1 MFQKWRAFAVPAED
15 AAKSRYDST
24 MRATPAT
31 RATPF
36 GALVRRKKNVVRRS
50 RTQTDVRA
58 ASTTTD
64 VEEDDDDAGERVSST
79 TRAMM
84 FDDGKPLINVDAA
97 ARKKRESR
105 TAVKP
110 APVVTPGV
118 MPSRARMLRDVDEA
132 SRGGREDA
140 WDEYGSSGMET
151 LDVVERDTAV
161 RNRSSKTG
169 ESIVEWMVKS
179 TDEMLD
185 DIEAR
190 EPPTALAAWELSK
203 RAEKVTGNPAVKKTV
218 DIVGKVSVAA
228 VRAAA
233 PVVADGAGKVVKE
246 GGKFA
251 FKAAVSAAKAQA
263 GLDEASRRRREKKA
277 REEEERKQ
285 SAAAKAAATTTTT
298 TTTKVSKPMATT
310 TTKAKPRPTP
320 VKAPTPKKSNNES
333 SSASVVGNV
342 TERFL
347 GALGAKKKAPEPE
360 PKKPGFPGFPFG
372 GDAKAKDKADDKRRG
387 GGGFFGRGK

>member
-1 MFQKWRAFAVPAED
+1 M
-15 AAKSRYDST
+15 
-24 MRATPAT
+24 
-31 RATPF
+31 
-36 GALVRRKKNVVRRS
+36 RRKSILLRRS
-50 RTQTDVRA
+50 LTQTDVRA

-64 VEEDDDDAGERVSST
+64 VEEDGDDAEERVAAT
-79 TRAMM
+79 TRTMM

-105 TAVKP
+105 TVVKP

-140 WDEYGSSGMET
+140 WDEYGLSGMET

-277 REEEERKQ
+277 REEEEKKQ

-298 TTTKVSKPMATT
+298 TTKVSKPMATT
-310 TTKAKPRPTP
+310 KAKPRPAP
-320 VKAPTPKKSNNES
+320 AKAPTPKKSNNES

>member
-1 MFQKWRAFAVPAED
+1 
-15 AAKSRYDST
+15 
-24 MRATPAT
+24 MRAIG
-31 RATPF
+31 ATPF
-36 GALVRRKKNVVRRS
+36 AAARRNARRWVVFSRRCRS
-50 RTQTDVRA
+50 RATTGARA
-58 ASTTTD
+58 VSTTTT
-64 VEEDDDDAGERVSST
+64 VNEEEDDDAQVSATTST
-79 TRAMM
+79 PSFV

-105 TAVKP
+105 AAGKP

-132 SRGGREDA
+132 AASRGGREDS
-140 WDEYGSSGMET
+140 WDEYSSSGMET
-151 LDVVERDTAV
+151 LDVVERDTVV

-233 PVVADGAGKVVKE
+233 PVVADGAGKMVKE

-263 GLDEASRRRREKKA
+263 GLDEASRTRREKKA

-285 SAAAKAAATTTTT
+285 SAAGKAGKAA
-298 TTTKVSKPMATT
+298 TTKVSKPVAN
-310 TTKAKPRPTP
+310 TTKAKPRPATA
-320 VKAPTPKKSNNES
+320 KAMTTPKKSNNES

-347 GALGAKKKAPEPE
+347 GALGAKKKVPEPE
-360 PKKPGFPGFPFG
+360 PKKPFPGFQFG

>member
-1 MFQKWRAFAVPAED
+1 
-15 AAKSRYDST
+15 
-24 MRATPAT
+24 
-31 RATPF
+31 
-36 GALVRRKKNVVRRS
+36 
-50 RTQTDVRA
+50 VRA
-58 ASTTTD
+58 ASMTTN
-64 VEEDDDDAGERVSST
+64 VEEDDDADADEKERVSAT
-79 TRAMM
+79 TRTMM

-105 TAVKP
+105 TVVKP

-132 SRGGREDA
+132 SARGGREDA
-140 WDEYGSSGMET
+140 WDEYSSSGMET

-277 REEEERKQ
+277 REEEDRKQ
-285 SAAAKAAATTTTT
+285 SAAAKASAAAATN
-298 TTTKVSKPMATT
+298 TTKVSKPVATT
-310 TTKAKPRPTP
+310 TIKAKPRPAP
-320 VKAPTPKKSNNES
+320 AKAPTPKKSNNES

>member
-1 MFQKWRAFAVPAED
+1 MW
-15 AAKSRYDST
+15 
-24 MRATPAT
+24 ATPAT
-31 RATPF
+31 RATPC
-36 GALVRRKKNVVRRS
+36 GPVVRRKHVVLRRS

-58 ASTTTD
+58 ASMTTN
-64 VEEDDDDAGERVSST
+64 VEEDDDDDEEERVSAT
-79 TRAMM
+79 TRTMM

-140 WDEYGSSGMET
+140 WDEYGSNGMET

-246 GGKFA
+246 SGKFA

-285 SAAAKAAATTTTT
+285 SAAAKAAAAA
-298 TTTKVSKPMATT
+298 TTTKVSKPVATI
-310 TTKAKPRPTP
+310 KAKPQPAP
-320 VKAPTPKKSNNES
+320 AKAPTPKKSNNES

-347 GALGAKKKAPEPE
+347 GALAAKKKAPEPE

-372 GDAKAKDKADDKRRG
+372 GDNKAKDKADDKRRG

>member
-1 MFQKWRAFAVPAED
+1 M
-15 AAKSRYDST
+15 
-24 MRATPAT
+24 
-31 RATPF
+31 
-36 GALVRRKKNVVRRS
+36 
-50 RTQTDVRA
+50 RA
-58 ASTTTD
+58 ASMTTN
-64 VEEDDDDAGERVSST
+64 VEEDDDADADEKERVSAT
-79 TRAMM
+79 TRTMM

-105 TAVKP
+105 TVVKP

-132 SRGGREDA
+132 SARGGREDA
-140 WDEYGSSGMET
+140 WDEYSSSGMET

-185 DIEAR
+185 DIETR

-251 FKAAVSAAKAQA
+251 FKAAVSAAKAQT

-277 REEEERKQ
+277 REEEDRKQ
-285 SAAAKAAATTTTT
+285 SAAAKASSAAATN
-298 TTTKVSKPMATT
+298 TTKVSKPVATT
-310 TTKAKPRPTP
+310 TIKAKPRPAP
-320 VKAPTPKKSNNES
+320 AKAPTPKKSNNES

-347 GALGAKKKAPEPE
+347 GALGAKKKAPEPK
-360 PKKPGFPGFPFG
+360 PKKQGFPGFPFG
-372 GDAKAKDKADDKRRG
+372 GDAKAEDKADDKRRG

>member
-1 MFQKWRAFAVPAED
+1 M
-15 AAKSRYDST
+15 
-24 MRATPAT
+24 
-31 RATPF
+31 
-36 GALVRRKKNVVRRS
+36 
-50 RTQTDVRA
+50 RA
-58 ASTTTD
+58 ASMTTN
-64 VEEDDDDAGERVSST
+64 VEEDDDADADEKERVSAT
-79 TRAMM
+79 TRTMM

-105 TAVKP
+105 TVVKP

-132 SRGGREDA
+132 SARGGREDA
-140 WDEYGSSGMET
+140 WDEYSSSGMET

-277 REEEERKQ
+277 REEEDRKQ
-285 SAAAKAAATTTTT
+285 SAAAKAAAAAATN
-298 TTTKVSKPMATT
+298 TTKVSKPVATT
-310 TTKAKPRPTP
+310 TIKAKPRPAP
-320 VKAPTPKKSNNES
+320 AKAPTPKKSNNES

-360 PKKPGFPGFPFG
+360 PKKQGFPGFPFG

>member
-1 MFQKWRAFAVPAED
+1 M
-15 AAKSRYDST
+15 
-24 MRATPAT
+24 
-31 RATPF
+31 
-36 GALVRRKKNVVRRS
+36 
-50 RTQTDVRA
+50 RA
-58 ASTTTD
+58 ASMTTN
-64 VEEDDDDAGERVSST
+64 VEEDDDADADEKERVSAT
-79 TRAMM
+79 TRTMM

-105 TAVKP
+105 TVVKP

-132 SRGGREDA
+132 SARGGQEDA

-277 REEEERKQ
+277 REEEDRKQ
-285 SAAAKAAATTTTT
+285 SAAAKASAAAATN
-298 TTTKVSKPMATT
+298 TTKVSKPVATT
-310 TTKAKPRPTP
+310 TIKAKPRPAP
-320 VKAPTPKKSNNES
+320 AKAPTPKKSNNES